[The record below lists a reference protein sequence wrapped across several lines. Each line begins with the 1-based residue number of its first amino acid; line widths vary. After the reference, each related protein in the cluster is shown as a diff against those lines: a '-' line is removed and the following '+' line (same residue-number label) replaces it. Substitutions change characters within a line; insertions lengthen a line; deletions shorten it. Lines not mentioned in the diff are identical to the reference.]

1 MIPNIKTFVT
11 LAVMV
16 MVSVGTVSCDKISQI
31 FSGVK
36 EYPYSSSLII
46 KQTET
51 RGEGHV
57 FESSID
63 LKGNTQ
69 NISGGLMTT
78 VPGES
83 AVTSLS
89 NIVLYAT
96 EDVNIVSSDPDV
108 IQVKQTD
115 SRHWSLVYK
124 SDGEAF
130 IRVFFAEPGDGI
142 DIPYDS
148 KVYIPVEAIRFWMGG
163 YNCDIGDKAGWRFA
177 PAKGKNDWL
186 TGTEPY
192 DTINSERAQLI
203 YREKNKYSPEG
214 EDWYDEMYDVTGRTL
229 EKFTLWPLNAS
240 QVDGWNYI
248 QNNESFFFVNFHK
261 SYIEKY
267 KQNLTCA
274 NWQWVEPTSKTYYT
288 NSNGEPFYSS
298 IKKIKRENYSFTEME
313 GLKGPATEIPRTYWE
328 KYGGTWKYCPENFY
342 FYVTDIDGK
351 EKYFCVRHTSYDKD
365 WNIATPTV
373 ALGGQ

>member
-1 MIPNIKTFVT
+1 MSFSKLEVKSLAT

-16 MVSVGTVSCDKISQI
+16 MVSVSTVSCDKLTQI

-36 EYPYSSSLII
+36 EYPYSSSLVV

-83 AVTSLS
+83 AVTSL
-89 NIVLYAT
+89 NEIILGTTV
-96 EDVNIVSSDPDV
+96 EVNFASSDPSV
-108 IQVKQTD
+108 IQVKTID
-115 SRHWSLVYK
+115 SYHCSLVYK

-130 IRVFFAEPGDGI
+130 VRVFFSEPGDGI
-142 DIPYDS
+142 DIPYES
-148 KVYIPVEAIRFWMGG
+148 KVCIPVEAIRFWMDG

-177 PAKGKNDWL
+177 PEKGKYDWL

-192 DTINSERAQLI
+192 DSINSERAQLI

-214 EDWYDEMYDVTGRTL
+214 EDWYDEMYDATGRTL

-240 QVDGWNYI
+240 QVDGWNYV
-248 QNNESFFFVNFHK
+248 QNNGSFFNVNFP
-261 SYIEKY
+261 YNGYDEY
-267 KQNLTCA
+267 KKKMTCA
-274 NWQWVEPTSKTYYT
+274 DWKWIQQFPNFHTNKKDGRTVISYT
-288 NSNGEPFYSS
+288 DF
-298 IKKIKRENYSFTEME
+298 SFTEME
-313 GLKGPATEIPRTYWE
+313 GLKGPATEIARTYWE
-328 KYGGTWKYCPENFY
+328 MFGGTWKYCPEDFY
-342 FYVTDIDGK
+342 FYVTDVDGK
-351 EKYFCVRHTSYDKD
+351 EKYFCVRHTSYEGD
-365 WNIATPTV
+365 WNGPENTLT
-373 ALGGQ
+373 LY

>member
-1 MIPNIKTFVT
+1 MIINTKSLVP
-11 LAVMV
+11 LAVIV
-16 MVSVGTVSCDKISQI
+16 LVSAGAVSCDKLTQI

-83 AVTSLS
+83 AVTSFS
-89 NIVLYAT
+89 NIELYAT

-177 PAKGKNDWL
+177 PAKGKHDWL

-203 YREKNKYSPEG
+203 YHEFMGYDENGEK
-214 EDWYDEMYDVTGRTL
+214 WYEEMYDFTGRTL

-240 QVDGWNYI
+240 QVDGWNYE
-248 QNNESFFFVNFHK
+248 QKNRSFFMVNF
-261 SYIEKY
+261 SNYEEKY
-267 KQNLTCA
+267 KENMTCA
-274 NWQWVEPTSKTYYT
+274 NWKWIQNLPDCNNPGRKAGDLTLFDY
-288 NSNGEPFYSS
+288 PF
-298 IKKIKRENYSFTEME
+298 TAME
-313 GLKGPATEIPRTYWE
+313 GLKGPSSEIARGHWE
-328 KYGGTWKYCPENFY
+328 ENGGTWKICPEDFY
-342 FYVTDIDGK
+342 FYVTDVDGK
-351 EKYFCVRHTSYDKD
+351 EKYFCVRHTSYDGD
-365 WNIATPTV
+365 WNVPYPTRTV
-373 ALGGQ
+373 GGNAGF

>member
-1 MIPNIKTFVT
+1 MKHFFKTIAT
-11 LAVMV
+11 LAIMV

-36 EYPYSSSLII
+36 EYPYSSSLVV

-83 AVTSLS
+83 AVTSL
-89 NIVLYAT
+89 NEIILGTTV
-96 EDVNIVSSDPDV
+96 EVNFASSDPSV
-108 IQVKQTD
+108 IQVKTID
-115 SRHWSLVYK
+115 SYHCSLVYK

-130 IRVFFAEPGDGI
+130 VRVFFSEPGDGI
-142 DIPYDS
+142 DIPYES
-148 KVYIPVEAIRFWMGG
+148 KNYIPVEAIRFWMGG

-177 PAKGKNDWL
+177 PAKGKYDWL

-192 DTINSERAQLI
+192 DSINTERAKLI
-203 YREKNKYSPEG
+203 YSDNKE
-214 EDWYDEMYDVTGRTL
+214 EMYDFTGRTL

-240 QVDGWNYI
+240 QIDGWNYI
-248 QNNESFFFVNFHK
+248 QNNRSFFYVNFNK
-261 SYIEKY
+261 KNTDKY
-267 KQNLTCA
+267 KQYLTCA
-274 NWQWVEPTSKTYYT
+274 NWEWVEPTSKTYVHDSEGNPVY
-288 NSNGEPFYSS
+288 SN
-298 IKKIKRENYSFTEME
+298 ILTIKRNNYSFTEME
-313 GLKGPATEIPRTYWE
+313 GLKGPATEIPRKYWE
-328 KYGGTWKYCPENFY
+328 DYGGTWKCCPEDFY
-342 FYVTDIDGK
+342 FYVTDVDGK
-351 EKYFCVRHTSYDKD
+351 QKYFCVRHTSYYGD
-365 WNIATPTV
+365 WNIASPTV
-373 ALGGQ
+373 TFGG